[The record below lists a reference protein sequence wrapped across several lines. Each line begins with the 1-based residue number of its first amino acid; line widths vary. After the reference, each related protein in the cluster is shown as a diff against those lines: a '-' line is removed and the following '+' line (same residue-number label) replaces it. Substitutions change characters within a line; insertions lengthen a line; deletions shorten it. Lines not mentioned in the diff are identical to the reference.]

1 MKLLIFL
8 TVMNLHHK
16 LLLWATL
23 TEIWYLREWAGVDSQ
38 TGTPLWFKVDENGKK
53 TVTGDYNEAT
63 RVLLDEVPTPKFNG
77 AISTNLTWKGFTL
90 NANFTFATGAMIL

>member
-1 MKLLIFL
+1 
-8 TVMNLHHK
+8 MNLHHK
-16 LLLWATL
+16 PTAVGYPYRN
-23 TEIWYLREWAGVDSQ
+23 WYLREWAGVDSQ

-77 AISTNLTWKGFTL
+77 AISNELDMERFHSER
-90 NANFTFATGAMIL
+90 